1 MKNELRNHAA
11 ALGRHGANQR
21 WSKTSADERS
31 RVMELVRKG
40 KAKRAREGKRPQN
53 AAGPYPVR
61 PSSEREELP
70 EHLQWLA
77 VLLDGQSFATFAEA
91 D

>member
-1 MKNELRNHAA
+1 MKELSNHAA
-11 ALGRHGANQR
+11 ALGRHGANRR

-53 AAGPYPVR
+53 PAFGWMNAR
-61 PSSEREELP
+61 LMRDNERSRK
-70 EHLQWLA
+70 
-77 VLLDGQSFATFAEA
+77 GGS
-91 D
+91 